1 MKWKLFRYILTLVS
15 MKFIKKKNTL
25 DILTV
30 SFIFGHFVHGPLSSS
45 SQSESSC
52 LRSHRVCEVPWRSR
66 QYRGGF
72 CQPSPTVCYHRSS
85 STFQTQVRLGT
96 FCCSSPQMEFSL
108 GIDPVADVVPD

>member
-15 MKFIKKKNTL
+15 MKYIKKKNTL

-66 QYRGGF
+66 QSRGRLVVVFG
-72 CQPSPTVCYHRSS
+72 PEKRGARWSVHEGSLTHLLRSN
-85 STFQTQVRLGT
+85 
-96 FCCSSPQMEFSL
+96 C
-108 GIDPVADVVPD
+108 